1 MRVTVSA
8 DELDCIKL
16 TPRQKETA
24 RFVCDAGDISVKELM
39 YYTGVTAPVIEK
51 LIANGVLVSFT
62 QKLYRTALKAPKS
75 AAEREIALTDEQQA
89 AYSGLEKEYLKKAAR
104 CRCFTVSRVLA
115 KRRSF

>member
-62 QKLYRTALKAPKS
+62 QKLYRTGA
-75 AAEREIALTDEQQA
+75 
-89 AYSGLEKEYLKKAAR
+89 
-104 CRCFTVSRVLA
+104 
-115 KRRSF
+115 